1 MGKDGKESSDVF
13 KKLDKLCNS
22 SSKHEVDVK
31 PVDGVV
37 KLYIKCK
44 SCKSRECKCSSS
56 SSSSCSSSSSSS
68 SSCSSS
74 SSSSSSSSCC
84 CSSSSSSSSSS
95 SCCCSSSSSSSSSSS
110 CCCSSS
116 SSSSSSSK
124 LYGYQYKW
132 GRRGLCLDKK
142 AYVCRRKKHGK
153 LECKCRKIKHR
164 RAFAFI
170 KPERSCEWWSS
181 EDRRWW

>member
-1 MGKDGKESSDVF
+1 MGKEGKESSDVF

-56 SSSSCSSSSSSS
+56 SSSSSSSSCSSSSSSS
-68 SSCSSS
+68 SSSSCS

-95 SCCCSSSSSSSSSSS
+95 SCCC
-110 CCCSSS
+110 